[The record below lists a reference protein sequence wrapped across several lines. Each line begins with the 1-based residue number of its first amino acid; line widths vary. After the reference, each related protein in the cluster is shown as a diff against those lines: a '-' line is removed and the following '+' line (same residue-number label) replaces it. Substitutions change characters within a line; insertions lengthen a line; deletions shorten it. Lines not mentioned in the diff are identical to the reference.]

1 MKKSTVK
8 TFNWIAFGMIPAIIV
23 LIAVAFGI
31 FAASAINSPTI
42 NYDYV
47 TPKTESGELWRVLE
61 VVEGEYAY
69 VIYSVDDVYRFD
81 GERLIA
87 FQGPS
92 IEAIK
97 DEIEESNSG
106 GNGITSYWEGKGV
119 KFDFST
125 TNDFEEY
132 LEEVESTVHYNL
144 EPDAEVIKANFSE
157 VTLYDVSDYIGYE
170 HQNNSGFALATMI
183 LVGVIVFWTVIV
195 LAVELMIAIILK
207 LTVFKVKKAQ

>member
-1 MKKSTVK
+1 MTKS
-8 TFNWIAFGMIPAIIV
+8 
-23 LIAVAFGI
+23 
-31 FAASAINSPTI
+31 
-42 NYDYV
+42 
-47 TPKTESGELWRVLE
+47 ELRELE
-61 VVEGEYAY
+61 ELLVE
-69 VIYSVDDVYRFD
+69 V
-81 GERLIA
+81 
-87 FQGPS
+87 
-92 IEAIK
+92 
-97 DEIEESNSG
+97 EESNDG

-195 LAVELMIAIILK
+195 LAVELLVALILK
-207 LTVFKVKKAQ
+207 FTVFKVKKER

>member
-23 LIAVAFGI
+23 LIAVAFSI

-92 IEAIK
+92 IEVIK
-97 DEIEESNSG
+97 DEVEESNSG

-132 LEEVESTVHYNL
+132 LEEVESTVYYNL
-144 EPDAEVIKANFSE
+144 EPDAEVIKVNFSE

-170 HQNNSGFALATMI
+170 RQNNSGVALGIMI
-183 LVGVIVFWTVIV
+183 FVGAVVFWTVIV
-195 LAVELMIAIILK
+195 LAVELLIAIILK

>member
-8 TFNWIAFGMIPAIIV
+8 TFNWIAFGIIPAIIV
-23 LIAVAFGI
+23 LIAVAFSI

-47 TPKTESGELWRVLE
+47 TPQTESGELWKVLE

-69 VIYSVDDVYRFD
+69 VIYSVDESYVFD
-81 GERLIA
+81 DDQLIA

-97 DEIEESNSG
+97 DKVEETNPG
-106 GNGITSYWEGKGV
+106 GYGITSYWEGKGV

-132 LEEVESTVHYNL
+132 LEEVESTVYYNL

-170 HQNNSGFALATMI
+170 RQNNSGVALGIMI
-183 LVGVIVFWTVIV
+183 FVGAVVFWTVIV
-195 LAVELMIAIILK
+195 LAVELLVALILK
-207 LTVFKVKKAQ
+207 LTVFKVKKER

>member
-47 TPKTESGELWRVLE
+47 TPQTESGELWKVLE

-87 FQGPS
+87 FQGRS

-97 DEIEESNSG
+97 DKVEESNSG

-119 KFDFST
+119 KFDCST

-132 LEEVESTVHYNL
+132 LEDVESSVYYNL
-144 EPDAEVIKANFSE
+144 EPDAEVITSNFSE
-157 VTLYDVSDYIGYE
+157 VTLYDVSDYIGFE
-170 HQNNSGFALATMI
+170 RQNNSGVALGIMI
-183 LVGVIVFWTVIV
+183 FVGVIVFWTVIV
-195 LAVELMIAIILK
+195 LAVELLIAIILK

>member
-92 IEAIK
+92 IDAIK
-97 DEIEESNSG
+97 EEVEESNDG

-132 LEEVESTVHYNL
+132 LEDVESSVYYNL
-144 EPDAEVIKANFSE
+144 EPDAEVITSNFSE
-157 VTLYDVSDYIGYE
+157 VTLYDVSDYIGFE
-170 HQNNSGFALATMI
+170 RQNNSGVALGIMI

-195 LAVELMIAIILK
+195 LAVELLIAIILK

>member
-1 MKKSTVK
+1 MKKSTIK
-8 TFNWIAFGMIPAIIV
+8 KFNWIAFLIIPVTIV

-42 NYDYV
+42 NYDHV
-47 TPKTESGELWRVLE
+47 TPQTESGELWKVLE

-92 IEAIK
+92 IEAIE
-97 DEIEESNSG
+97 DEIEECNPG
-106 GNGITSYWEGKGV
+106 AYVTSYWEGKSK

-125 TNDFEEY
+125 AYDFKEY
-132 LEEVESTVHYNL
+132 LEKVESTTYYNP
-144 EPDAEVIKANFSE
+144 EPDAEVITANFSE
-157 VTLYDVSDYIGYE
+157 VTLYDMSDYIGFE
-170 HQNNSGFALATMI
+170 RHNKSGIALAIIFFVMAIVYWTFII
-183 LVGVIVFWTVIV
+183 LI
-195 LAVELMIAIILK
+195 VELLIALILK
-207 LTVFKVKKAQ
+207 LTVFRMKKAQ